1 MSKVNTANCI
11 SRVAAEISF
20 QLPLA
25 EMPNFKEL
33 FIGLDERMEEFN
45 VASYGISI
53 TTLEEVFLKVAEG
66 DIGKPGM
73 KTAKEEQE
81 NDAIDDFDLNS
92 VKVKSKV
99 ALFFIHFWAIFIK
112 RLQYFKRDKNGLVCE
127 ILLPCAIVGVGLCIT
142 FIQFVSQSPPLQ
154 MSPGILPLPFNLP
167 VQDNYMNSFYNSF
180 NFPGNIFTYK
190 SSSSFNNADI
200 AAFDQ
205 FSFNERNSDEKG
217 LYGALFIQS
226 MPPQNNKISYMA
238 QVKL

>member
-99 ALFFIHFWAIFIK
+99 ALFFIHFWWQIE
-112 RLQYFKRDKNGLVCE
+112 NGRY
-127 ILLPCAIVGVGLCIT
+127 T
-142 FIQFVSQSPPLQ
+142 
-154 MSPGILPLPFNLP
+154 
-167 VQDNYMNSFYNSF
+167 
-180 NFPGNIFTYK
+180 
-190 SSSSFNNADI
+190 
-200 AAFDQ
+200 
-205 FSFNERNSDEKG
+205 
-217 LYGALFIQS
+217 
-226 MPPQNNKISYMA
+226 
-238 QVKL
+238 